1 MREIVF
7 FCFLAA
13 KLLLFHFINKRFLLN
28 TQGRIPKGDRHIPN
42 QDIAHYTSFVQR
54 TAFFLLTILNSNSRI
69 KEIQNIISNFAANLE

>member
-7 FCFLAA
+7 LCFLAA

-28 TQGRIPKGDRHIPN
+28 TQGKIPKDDRHIPN

-54 TAFFLLTILNSNSRI
+54 TTVFLLTILNSNSLI

>member
-7 FCFLAA
+7 LCFLAA

-28 TQGRIPKGDRHIPN
+28 TQGKIPKDDRHIPN

-54 TAFFLLTILNSNSRI
+54 TTVVLLARV
-69 KEIQNIISNFAANLE
+69 EGGGGMRGVGGGVGGGGGGVG

>member
-7 FCFLAA
+7 LCFLAA

-28 TQGRIPKGDRHIPN
+28 TQGKIPKDDRHIPN

-54 TAFFLLTILNSNSRI
+54 TAFFLLTILNSNS
-69 KEIQNIISNFAANLE
+69 